1 MVSGIIE
8 WPLPPVLL
16 LKTWQK
22 VGSSINMEVM
32 NDTETVVMKVRMIG
46 LGNNG
51 SYLIR
56 INPPLSPY
64 KSAYLSVLLVP
75 LILASTFFV
84 FFHAAHR
91 RFFLFLFFFETGPK
105 GTWRR
110 GRQGEGARRKRRK
123 KTNPS
128 LPPSLFWLVNLSVNR
143 KSKFIAQQGGRS
155 IFSFGNWPNSQF

>member
-1 MVSGIIE
+1 
-8 WPLPPVLL
+8 
-16 LKTWQK
+16 
-22 VGSSINMEVM
+22 MEVM

-91 RFFLFLFFFETGPK
+91 RFFLFLFFFSKRDLKVRGGGAGK
-105 GTWRR
+105 GKGR
-110 GRQGEGARRKRRK
+110 GEKGEKKLTLAFPLPYFDASTSRSIESPNLSHSREEGAY
-123 KTNPS
+123 S
-128 LPPSLFWLVNLSVNR
+128 ALEIDLIVNFN
-143 KSKFIAQQGGRS
+143 Q
-155 IFSFGNWPNSQF
+155 

>member
-1 MVSGIIE
+1 MSHSDLTTDEVVSGIIE

-46 LGNNG
+46 LGSNG
-51 SYLIR
+51 SYLNR
-56 INPPLSPY
+56 INPSLSPY

-84 FFHAAHR
+84 FFPCRPQAFFSFSF
-91 RFFLFLFFFETGPK
+91 FFLN
-105 GTWRR
+105 GT
-110 GRQGEGARRKRRK
+110 
-123 KTNPS
+123 
-128 LPPSLFWLVNLSVNR
+128 
-143 KSKFIAQQGGRS
+143 
-155 IFSFGNWPNSQF
+155 